1 MSRKLLNYKEKVK
14 KYKEYGKTLERAS
27 RQCGK
32 STIVMLQMLN
42 WLQYSDCP
50 EKFEPLH
57 FGMELVDVRDL

>member
-1 MSRKLLNYKEKVK
+1 MKEKLRR
-14 KYKEYGKTLERAS
+14 YKEYGKALERAS

-32 STIVMLQMLN
+32 STIVMWQLLN

>member
-1 MSRKLLNYKEKVK
+1 MNRKLKR
-14 KYKEYGKTLERAS
+14 YKEYGDSLARAG

-32 STIVMLQMLN
+32 TTIVMLQMLN

-57 FGMELVDVRDL
+57 FGMELVDVRVECC

>member
-1 MSRKLLNYKEKVK
+1 M
-14 KYKEYGKTLERAS
+14 ERAS
-27 RQCGK
+27 RQCGN
-32 STIVMLQMLN
+32 STIVMWQLLN